1 MRQSSVQLAIL
12 DVLAG
17 EGDSHLSAL
26 EIYERLKARL
36 PAIAPSTV
44 YRALER
50 LTQQGLVSVSDMGK
64 GVTLYER
71 VGQPLHHHLV
81 CTGCGQVLTIDH
93 SQVGPFF
100 AAIENTYAFRL
111 QTNHLILFGL
121 CRACQAQSSTPPTPE
136 A

>member
-12 DVLAG
+12 EVLAG

-50 LTQQGLVSVSDMGK
+50 LTQQGLVSVSDMGQ

-71 VGQPLHHHLV
+71 VGQALHHHLV
-81 CTGCGQVLTIDH
+81 CTACGRIFTIDH
-93 SQVGPFF
+93 AQVGPFF
-100 AAIENTYAFRL
+100 AAIEAAHDFRI

-121 CRACQAQSSTPPTPE
+121 CADRRASRADGAT
-136 A
+136 

>member
-1 MRQSSVQLAIL
+1 MRQSSVQMAIL
-12 DVLAG
+12 EVLAG

-50 LTQQGLVSVSDMGK
+50 LTQQGRVSVSDMGR

-81 CTGCGQVLTIDH
+81 CTRCGRIVTIDH
-93 SQVGPFF
+93 TQVGPFF
-100 AAIENTYAFRL
+100 AAIEAAHDFHI

-121 CRACQAQSSTPPTPE
+121 CAACRSQHADATT
-136 A
+136 

>member
-12 DVLAG
+12 EALAG

-50 LTQQGLVSVSDMGK
+50 LTQQGLVSVSDMGR

-71 VGQPLHHHLV
+71 VGQALHHHLV
-81 CTGCGQVLTIDH
+81 CTGCGRILTIDH
-93 SQVGPFF
+93 TQVGPFF
-100 AAIENTYAFRL
+100 AAIEAAHDFHI

-121 CRACQAQSSTPPTPE
+121 CADCRGLSPDSAT
-136 A
+136 

>member
-12 DVLAG
+12 EVLAG

-50 LTQQGLVSVSDMGK
+50 LTQQGLVSVSDMGQ

-71 VGQPLHHHLV
+71 VGQALHHHLV
-81 CTGCGQVLTIDH
+81 CTACGRIFTIDH
-93 SQVGPFF
+93 AQVGPFF
-100 AAIENTYAFRL
+100 AAIEAAHDFRI

-121 CRACQAQSSTPPTPE
+121 CADCRASRADGAT
-136 A
+136 

>member
-12 DVLAG
+12 EVLAG

-50 LTQQGLVSVSDMGK
+50 LTQQGVVSVSDMGQ

-71 VGQPLHHHLV
+71 VGQALHHHLV
-81 CTGCGQVLTIDH
+81 CTACGRIFTIDH
-93 SQVGPFF
+93 TQVGPFF
-100 AAIENTYAFRL
+100 AAIEAAHNFRI

-121 CRACQAQSSTPPTPE
+121 CADCRTSRADGAT
-136 A
+136 